1 MSFFEYWFIF
11 PTSILIATIAMA
23 SGVEGS
29 TFFAPVFILGLG
41 LPPEV
46 AVGVGLITE
55 VFGFASGL
63 TAYVRRRLIDYRLGV
78 QLLMVTVPMALVGTV
93 VGGLVPDDILKTILG
108 MGLFAVAASFLRS
121 PQPDEVATLD
131 QTIRQDYNTEQEAKQ
146 EEREKSATCLTAA
159 NGERICYRVCNKTE
173 GRLLASIGGLFIGM
187 LSTGL
192 GEINGYFLLQRC
204 RIPSKVA
211 VASSVFIVAVTALSA
226 SIGHAIKFV
235 QAGDEVLTTVAKL
248 LIFTVPGVIIGGQLG
263 PKVANVISQHVMERS
278 LGILFLLVGVLMLG
292 QVVVRQL

>member
-11 PTSILIATIAMA
+11 PVSILIATIAMA

-121 PQPDEVATLD
+121 PQQKEFVTLD
-131 QTIRQDYNTEQEAKQ
+131 QTIQQNGNAEQEGV
-146 EEREKSATCLTAA
+146 EKSVTCLNAA

-263 PKVANVISQHVMERS
+263 PKVANVIS
-278 LGILFLLVGVLMLG
+278 
-292 QVVVRQL
+292 